1 MSYGVFE
8 GSLQEDKSMNVN
20 IYKCFI
26 ASPSDTKKE
35 REICEQVFAE
45 INRNLGKVYNFRI
58 ESLRWENDVRPGFGI
73 DGQDVINKQIGND
86 YELFVGIMYKK
97 FGTPTSK
104 AGSGTEEEFN
114 NAYDR
119 HIKNDG
125 IEIMFYF
132 NEAPTNISD
141 IDPFE
146 LEKVKL
152 FQTKVSALGGLYCG
166 YNGYDDFEKKL
177 RQHINEF
184 FMEKYIKQ
192 KTNTTNTC
200 SLKTILEKRL
210 NDSLCMFDD
219 QPVFW
224 EERILSK
231 TNEISQNPDDNND
244 NRVDINELI
253 ETPKSYII
261 SAPPRF
267 GLTCLAH
274 YFVLTAW
281 GKNNFWIY
289 LDSQNEKSHKIQKS
303 VEKEL
308 KIFGKNI
315 SDVKCIILDSWNTYY
330 NDSLKKLKTLSDLY
344 KKIPII
350 VMRTIDDSKFITEK
364 HETITISR
372 EFARLH
378 LLAMT
383 RGQMRNVVSKY
394 NTAKNI
400 ADEDKLLTKVA
411 SDLEVLNIHRTPE
424 NCLTLLKVAEKHF
437 DETPVN
443 RTKLL
448 EMVLFVLFDIG
459 EIPTYKTRPD
469 VKDCEYVLG
478 RFCENMIRNDKYEF
492 SKDYF
497 ISELRKFCSDKLID
511 LEIDVVFNIL
521 FTNNIIIK
529 KENIFIFRSSFWIF
543 YFAAIRMHG
552 DTDFCDYIF
561 NSKKYLSSPEII
573 EFYTGIDRNRSDAL
587 SILKDDIKQTC
598 DIVFNKVSIPDDIN
612 PFNHIRWNPTKE
624 HIEKMQGEIS
634 ESVLN
639 SGLPDE
645 VKDKYADRNYN
656 QIKPYNQTIT
666 LHSIFEKYSLFKLI
680 QEVKATSRALRNSDY
695 ADPTL
700 KKELLDEILRSWLQL
715 SKVLFAL
722 APILA
727 SKGIGYFEGVSFI
740 LSEDFD
746 DYTSDEKF
754 KHILFANLITVV
766 GIFKDDIFSGKI
778 GPLLFD
784 RFKNESNPLIKHQ
797 LALLFILG
805 RPRKWEQMID
815 AYIIALPKDSFFL
828 YDVVNEL
835 RTQYRFGFTYET
847 ELQEIGFLIKKGL
860 AKYHYGTKDPKYDLI
875 KQIPNSNLPRREKY
889 EDD

>member
-1 MSYGVFE
+1 
-8 GSLQEDKSMNVN
+8 MNVN